1 MKSPCKR
8 FLRSAFLLWSVGTTV
23 ALWGQPPLIYSRS
36 TVNAASFLP
45 SGLPSGPIA
54 RGSIFTIFGTG
65 LGPAAGTQVSSFP
78 LQPTFQ
84 GVSVMVVQGATQVA
98 AIPLY
103 VSAAQLNVL
112 MPSTAPLGAA
122 SIRVTYND
130 SASNPVPVQ
139 IVNTAFGFFAIGGGA
154 GPGAVHNYASAASQ
168 PLNSFQA
175 TASPG
180 QTVLAYGT
188 GLGPITSPDNLAPPA
203 GTLPIA
209 VQVFVG
215 GVPATVQY
223 SGRSPCCSGLD
234 QIVFQVP
241 AKAPTG
247 CWVPVYMTAAGI
259 TSSSVAIAINANG
272 KSCTEPSN
280 GLAQRFIAGGKI
292 GTVRLFRSSTLEDI
306 GTSLPVEVAEDFIS
320 SDFASV
326 PAQPFAYAWLFS
338 QPPPGTCNVVA
349 GKGDLLGS
357 IFTAAA
363 NPPPRLNA
371 GSSFSLTGPGGTTM
385 PTSVN
390 TLSPGAPLGAYAPFI
405 PDVPDLLT
413 LAPGNYTISTTGGTD
428 IGPFKVALSMPPQFT
443 WTGRDQLQVVDRT
456 QPLTL
461 SWSGLPP
468 GQSMAILG
476 GNEDLPSNSSALFY
490 CLTQPNTTSFT
501 VPPAILGALPQTEA
515 NVLLSKGVVYLF
527 SMPLAN
533 GVSFSAP
540 GLDAGLAISGYM
552 IGKTVIFQ

>member
-1 MKSPCKR
+1 VKSPRK
-8 FLRSAFLLWSVGTTV
+8 LVPHSAFLLCAFGIA

-45 SGLPSGPIA
+45 SGLPSGGIA

-65 LGPAAGTQVSSFP
+65 LGPAAGKQVSSFP
-78 LQPTFQ
+78 LQTTFQ
-84 GVSVMVVQGATQVA
+84 GVSVMVVQGTTQVA

-103 VSAAQLNVL
+103 VSAGQLNVL
-112 MPSTAPLGAA
+112 MPSTAPLGMV
-122 SIRVTYND
+122 SIHVTYNN
-130 SASNPVPVQ
+130 SSSNPVPVQ
-139 IVNTAFGFFAIGGGA
+139 IVNSAFGFFAIGGGA
-154 GPGAVHNYASAASQ
+154 GPAAMHNYISDASQ
-168 PLNSFQA
+168 PLNSFQT
-175 TASPG
+175 TAKPG

-188 GLGPITSPDNLAPPA
+188 GLGPIAAPDNLNPPA
-203 GTLPIA
+203 VTLPVP

-234 QIVFQVP
+234 QIVFEVP
-241 AKAPTG
+241 ANAPTG

-259 TSSSVAIAINANG
+259 TGNSVTIAIDANG
-272 KSCTEPSN
+272 KSCSEPSN

-306 GTSLPVEVAEDFIS
+306 GTASPLEVTEDFIS
-320 SDFASV
+320 SDFANV
-326 PAQPFAYAWLFS
+326 PAVPFAYASLFS
-338 QPPPGTCNVVA
+338 QPPPGTCNVIA

-357 IFTAAA
+357 NASTAA

-371 GSSFSLTGPGGTTM
+371 GSSFSLTGPNGTTM
-385 PTSVN
+385 PTSLN
-390 TLSPGAPLGAYAPFI
+390 TLAPGAPLGSFAPFI
-405 PDVPDLLT
+405 PGLPNQLT
-413 LAPGNYTISTTGGTD
+413 LSPGKYTISTTGGPD
-428 IGPFKVALSMPPQFT
+428 VGAFHVALSMPAQFT
-443 WTGRDQLQVVDRT
+443 WTGRDQLEEVDRT

-461 SWSGLPP
+461 SWSGLPQ

-476 GNEDLPSNSSALFY
+476 GNVDLPSNSSALFY
-490 CLTQPNTTSFT
+490 CLAQPDATSFT
-501 VPPAILGALPQTEA
+501 VPPAILGALPESEA
-515 NVLLSKGVVYLF
+515 NVLLSKGAVYLF
-527 SMPLAN
+527 SLPLAN
-533 GVSFSAP
+533 GVSFSAQ